1 MDIFSTIAAIST
13 PYGTG
18 GISIIRISGPDAVKI
33 ADKVFFSPTGETLE
47 NSESH
52 TIHYGYIKDSD
63 GEKIDQVLVSLMKAP
78 RTFTGED
85 TVEINCHGGIVVTN
99 KVLSEVLK
107 NGAVMADR
115 GEFTKRAFLNGKLD
129 LCEAESVIDIINS
142 KTALQHQISVNN
154 LGGALSDRIN
164 SLRQRLITLC
174 ANIQVLIDY
183 PDEGLESISDE
194 EFYEELKNIYGE
206 TEKLLASSEKGKLIQ
221 TGIRTAIV
229 GKPNVG
235 KSSLMNLLSG
245 EDKAIVTD
253 IAGTTRDAIE
263 EYINLSDIVL
273 CLIDT
278 AGIRETDDPIE
289 KIGVTKS
296 MDFIKDA
303 MLIIF
308 MADAT
313 TGIDDEDRKIME
325 LCKGKKS
332 IALINKTDSGSL
344 VEKKDLEG
352 QFDSIIE
359 FSVKN
364 TKGVEEL
371 ESAVKNLF
379 EMGEIDVNAS
389 SVITNARHK
398 DALVKAKDALAGAI
412 DAIDAQIPIDTTFID
427 LESAAS
433 ALGEIVG
440 LTVSEEIV
448 DKIFHT
454 FCIGK

>member
-1 MDIFSTIAAIST
+1 MDLFSTIAAIST

-33 ADKVFFSPTGETLE
+33 ADKVFFAPSGISLAS
-47 NSESH
+47 SESH
-52 TIHYGYIKDSD
+52 TIHYGHIKDSE
-63 GEKIDQVLVSLMKAP
+63 GRKIDQVLVSLMKAP

-85 TVEINCHGGIVVTN
+85 TVEINCHGGIVVT
-99 KVLSEVLK
+99 KAVLCEVLK
-107 NGAVMADR
+107 NGATMADR
-115 GEFTKRAFLNGKLD
+115 GEFTKRAFLNGKID

-142 KTALQHQISVNN
+142 KTAIQHHISVNN
-154 LGGALSDRIN
+154 LGGALSHKIN
-164 SLRQRLITLC
+164 SLRQRLIALC

-183 PDEGLESISDE
+183 PDEGLEPVSDE
-194 EFYEELKNIYGE
+194 EFTDEIRNIYIE
-206 TEKLLASSEKGKLIQ
+206 TNKLIESSEKGKLIRS
-221 TGIRTAIV
+221 GIKTAIV

-263 EYINLSDIVL
+263 EYITLSDIVL

-296 MDFIKDA
+296 VDFIKDA
-303 MLIIF
+303 ELIIF

-313 TGIDDEDRKIME
+313 SGIDAEDEKIME
-325 LCKGKKS
+325 LCRNKKT
-332 IALINKTDSGSL
+332 IALINKTDSGNL
-344 VEKKDLEG
+344 VKKSELDG
-352 QFDSIIE
+352 MFDNIIE
-359 FSVKN
+359 FSVKDS
-364 TKGVEEL
+364 KGTQEL
-371 ESAVKNLF
+371 ENTIKALF
-379 EMGEIDVNAS
+379 EMGQIDVNAAD
-389 SVITNARHK
+389 VITNTRHV
-398 DALVKAKDALAGAI
+398 DALFKARDALKGAI
-412 DAIDAQIPIDTTFID
+412 DAIEAQIPIDTTFID
-427 LESAAS
+427 LETAAS
-433 ALGEIVG
+433 SLGEIVG

-448 DKIFHT
+448 DRIFHN

>member
-18 GISIIRISGPDAVKI
+18 GISIIRISGPDSIKI
-33 ADKVFFSPTGETLE
+33 CDKIFFSPSGKTLE
-47 NSESH
+47 SSDSH
-52 TIHYGYIKDSD
+52 TIHYGCIKDSD
-63 GEKIDQVLVSLMKAP
+63 GNIIDRVLVSIMRAP

-107 NGAVMADR
+107 SGAIMADR
-115 GEFTKRAFLNGKLD
+115 GEFTKRAFLNGKMD

-154 LGGALSDRIN
+154 LGGALSDKIN
-164 SLRQRLITLC
+164 SLRQRLIALC

-194 EFYEELKNIYGE
+194 EFYEELKNIYEE

-221 TGIRTAIV
+221 AGIKTAIA

-273 CLIDT
+273 CLTDT

-289 KIGVTKS
+289 KIGVEKS

-308 MADAT
+308 MTDAT
-313 TGIDDEDRKIME
+313 SGIDDEDKKIME
-325 LCKGKKS
+325 LCRGKKA
-332 IALINKTDSGSL
+332 IALINKTDSGNL
-344 VEKKDLEG
+344 IEKKDLEEH
-352 QFDSIIE
+352 FESIIE
-359 FSVKN
+359 FSVKDS
-364 TKGVEEL
+364 KGIDEL
-371 ESAVKNLF
+371 ENAIKNLF
-379 EMGEIDVNAS
+379 EMGELDVNAS
-389 SVITNARHK
+389 SVITNTRHK
-398 DALVKAKDALAGAI
+398 DALIKAKDALMSAISAI
-412 DAIDAQIPIDTTFID
+412 DALIPIDTTFID
-427 LESAAS
+427 LETAAS

-440 LTVSEEIV
+440 MTVSEEIV

>member
-1 MDIFSTIAAIST
+1 MDIFSTVAAIST

-18 GISIIRISGPDAVKI
+18 GISIIRISGPDAVEI
-33 ADKVFFSPTGETLE
+33 ADKVFCAPSGKVLA
-47 NSESH
+47 SCESH
-52 TIHYGYIKDSD
+52 TIHYGYIKDSK

-99 KVLSEVLK
+99 KVLAEVLK
-107 NGAVMADR
+107 NGAVLADR
-115 GEFTKRAFLNGKLD
+115 GEFTKRAFLNGKID

-154 LGGALSDRIN
+154 LGGALSEKIN
-164 SLRQRLITLC
+164 SLRHRLITLC

-194 EFYEELKNIYGE
+194 EFYEELKSIYEE
-206 TEKLLASSEKGKLIQ
+206 TDKLLSSSEKGKLIQ
-221 TGIRTAIV
+221 SGIKTAIV

-245 EDKAIVTD
+245 EEKAIVTD

-263 EYINLSDIVL
+263 EYINLSDVVL
-273 CLIDT
+273 CLVDT

-313 TGIDDEDRKIME
+313 SGIDDEDEKIME
-325 LCKGKKS
+325 LCKGKKA

-344 VEKKDLEG
+344 IEKKDLENN
-352 QFDSIIE
+352 FECVIE
-359 FSVKN
+359 FSVKDS
-364 TKGVEEL
+364 KGMQEL
-371 ESAVKNLF
+371 ESAIKNLF

-389 SVITNARHK
+389 SVITNSRHS
-398 DALVKAKDALAGAI
+398 DALFKAKEALRSAI
-412 DAIDAQIPIDTTFID
+412 DAIDAFIPIDTTFID
-427 LESAAS
+427 LETAAS

-448 DKIFHT
+448 DRIFHT